1 MRKANEEWHVV
12 NRSELTERFLAG
24 MSGRLSLVVAPL
36 GFGKTT
42 LLEQWQSA
50 VEAAGVPSA
59 YLSLEVGQ
67 GSETRLAYQFANTL
81 PNVSNQTLAD
91 ASEIDVSW
99 MVDRVSAERM
109 VLFLDDFHLAHEEDE
124 HLVYEIAQ
132 RATGVHLVIASR
144 EYPKLPLAKLR
155 LSGLVNDFGPDEL
168 RLDMD
173 AAIALFPKEAAPQ
186 VIADCL
192 EYTEGWPA
200 ALRLLQ
206 LAMKD
211 VSVEALALAQSE
223 GFQSDLATYLNEQF
237 FRQLPEDVQDIL
249 VGTAHLNDINGD
261 LANFTTERDDCWE
274 QLEALAAT
282 HSLVSYRPNDDSYR
296 YHQLLK
302 DFLLKKQARL
312 GEAKVSALNRRSADW
327 FFRHNRLFKAIDHA
341 VRAGEPGLGGKYLV
355 NAGGVR
361 IGFQNGAVR
370 LSSLLELLPYE
381 IIKQEPRLA
390 VARSY
395 ELLKCARIKEA
406 ELITTKLREAGQI
419 HDGELERDLTLVEAH
434 MRVYSDRA
442 LRGDQLH
449 SFAHTAH
456 ATPAEN
462 PVLRGLF
469 FNLLC
474 LFQYQAGQ
482 FAEARTS
489 AETAFSS
496 FLDAETPHLQF
507 FMHLHL
513 GTIDLD
519 QGRVANA
526 TERYEAA
533 RDIQSVHFAY
543 DSALWAIAEG
553 FCSELRFEIDGS
565 RSADLAAVIKTSAR
579 AAAWSEYFLATYETA
594 IAQAFQAGGIEDAIG
609 LIEQAERV
617 AFTRPLPRFARH
629 LSMLHLEYATLAEK
643 EHEAARLAEVVNR
656 IDDNAEAGPLQWRGA
671 LMRELALAR
680 YRAMFGDATKALSR
694 LEKIAQ
700 AAGEQGYL
708 RYAQRADVLCFL
720 ISAGLADKTRA
731 VQHLTQSIERVPD
744 LNGVFLREGDA
755 FADAVRWTLRQAGLS
770 IFPDLVRKKLGRL
783 LNQTGEASALEED
796 FLAFFSPKER
806 KVLPGLVAG
815 ASNKMI
821 ARDLGL
827 TESTI
832 KFHLKSIFAKLGVN
846 SRKLAGD
853 VVRSAGLGE

>member
-1 MRKANEEWHVV
+1 MRKANAEWHVV
-12 NRSELTERFLAG
+12 NRSQLTERFLEG

-50 VEAAGVPSA
+50 AEAAGVPSA

-67 GSETRLAYQFANTL
+67 GFESRLAYQFANTL
-81 PNVSNQTLAD
+81 PNVSNQAPAG

-99 MVDRVSAERM
+99 MVDRISTERM
-109 VLFLDDFHLAHEEDE
+109 VIFVDDFHLAHEDDE
-124 HLVYEIAQ
+124 ILVYEIAQ
-132 RATGVHLVIASR
+132 RATDVHLVIASR
-144 EYPKLPLAKLR
+144 EHPKLPLAKLR

-173 AAIALFPKEAAPQ
+173 AAIALFPAEVAPQ

-192 EYTEGWPA
+192 DYTGGWPA

-206 LAMKD
+206 LAIKD

-249 VGTAHLNDINGD
+249 VKTAHLNDFNGD
-261 LANFTTERDDCWE
+261 LANFITERDDCWE

-282 HSLVSYRPNDDSYR
+282 HSLVSYKPNDNSYR

-302 DFLLKKQARL
+302 DFLLKMQARL
-312 GEAKVSALNRRSADW
+312 GEAKVNALNRRSADW
-327 FFRHNRLFKAIDHA
+327 FIEHGRLFAAIDHA
-341 VRAGEPGLGGKYLV
+341 VKASDPGLGGEYLV

-381 IIKQEPRLA
+381 VIKQEPRLA

-406 ELITTKLREAGQI
+406 ELITAKLREDCSI
-419 HDGELERDLTLVEAH
+419 HDKELELDLTLVEAH

-442 LRGDQLH
+442 LRGDQLL
-449 SFAHTAH
+449 SFARTAH

-482 FAEARTS
+482 FAEARAS
-489 AETAFSS
+489 AEMALSS
-496 FLDAETPHLQF
+496 FLDADSPHLQF

-519 QGRVANA
+519 QGKIANA
-526 TERYEAA
+526 TDRYEAA
-533 RDIQSVHFAY
+533 CDIQSVHFAF
-543 DSALWAIAEG
+543 DSALWSIVEG
-553 FCSELRFEIDGS
+553 FRSELRFEVDGS
-565 RSADLAAVIKTSAR
+565 SSADLAAVVNTSAR
-579 AAAWSEYFLATYETA
+579 AAAWCEYFLATYETA
-594 IAQAFQAGGIEDAIG
+594 IAQAFQAGGIEDAIV

-617 AFTRPLPRFARH
+617 ALTRPLPRFLRH
-629 LSMLHLEYATLAEK
+629 LSMLHLEYATLAES
-643 EHEAARLAEVVNR
+643 EHEAARLAEAVSR
-656 IDDNAEAGPLQWRGA
+656 MDDNAEAGPLQWRGA

-680 YRAMFGDATKALSR
+680 YRATYGDATKALYR
-694 LEKIAQ
+694 LEEIAQ

-720 ISAGLADKTRA
+720 ISVGLGDKTRA
-731 VQHLTQSIERVPD
+731 VQHLTRSIERVPD

-770 IFPDLVRKKLGRL
+770 VFPGTVRAKLGRL

-796 FLAFFSPKER
+796 FLAYFSPRER
-806 KVLPGLVAG
+806 DVLPGLVAG

-846 SRKLAGD
+846 SRKLAAD
-853 VVRSAGLGE
+853 VVRSAGVGD